1 MATLRDLRRRIKS
14 VQGTQQ
20 ITKAMQMVAA
30 ARLRRAQAKVES
42 SRLYASKMQ
51 TMLDVL
57 TQASDSLDHPL
68 FQRREVKKVGIVV
81 VTSDRGLCGSYN
93 HNVIA
98 EADRLIKRYEPEQVS
113 LILVGKKG
121 HSYYSRRGLR
131 IVSEYL
137 NLGAML
143 DLGQAR
149 SVTNCLVSFFLSA
162 EADEI
167 HMVYTRFLSAVSHK
181 VTAEKFLSVEG
192 YVRGED
198 RRDQVPYICEP
209 SPEKALSSL
218 LPSYC
223 LTRVQMALAE
233 AFASEHAARM
243 ISMSAAT
250 KNAEEMIEDLTLVM
264 NKLRQATITKEM
276 LEITTGAEALRG
288 M

>member
-30 ARLRRAQAKVES
+30 ARLRRAQDKVES
-42 SRLYASKMQ
+42 SRPYASKMQ
-51 TMLDVL
+51 SMLDNL
-57 TQASDSLDHPL
+57 TRASASLDHPL
-68 FQRREVKKVGIVV
+68 FEKRQTKRIGIVV

-98 EADRLIKRYEPEQVS
+98 EAERLIKSCQPEQVS
-113 LILVGKKG
+113 LIPVGKKG
-121 HSYYSRRGLR
+121 HSYYSKRACR
-131 IVSEYL
+131 IVLRYL
-137 NLGAML
+137 GLGGLLDWGQVRSITNDLVNL
-143 DLGQAR
+143 
-149 SVTNCLVSFFLSA
+149 FLSR
-162 EADEI
+162 EVDEI
-167 HMVYTRFLSAVSHK
+167 HLVYTKFLSAVSHK
-181 VTAEKFLSVEG
+181 ATTEKFLNIESQEKTEIKQG
-192 YVRGED
+192 
-198 RRDQVPYICEP
+198 QVDYIFEP
-209 SPEKALSSL
+209 GPEKIFSTL

-223 LTRVQMALAE
+223 LTRVQTALAE

-276 LEITTGAEALRG
+276 LEITTGAEALKG
-288 M
+288 